1 MSRAEP
7 VLSIRTWL
15 VISHLFVLLLP
26 IVALIGTGTFARDL
40 WRQTQEDIDHQA
52 VLWRLTLEAELER
65 SPDATLQ
72 EVALALG
79 PRMAAAR
86 EATLAGLR
94 VTDAEGVVLMSS
106 NGTGLG
112 QDVSADTEVQQAL
125 AGAPGADI
133 RYKTGR
139 RSSVPLA
146 SESRRSPV
154 RVFVAQPLLR
164 RGEVVG
170 AILVSRTPREEI
182 QTLYQMAPQLGAG
195 LSVAVFLA
203 VAIAFSGGRRFASS
217 LHSLSEASRRV
228 ASGDERIDLDPA
240 LNSHVSE
247 TRVLAEAMDTMRRR
261 LQERMAYISEFA
273 ANVSHEFKTPVTTL
287 RGTLELLRDDDEM
300 APAQRLR
307 FLDNALADL
316 ERLNKMIGGLL
327 ALARAEEGGGRERL
341 ELAGVVRGVV
351 ARFEGVAVSGEA
363 GPVLANQTQL
373 EAVVINLLQNAQR
386 YGAPPVQL
394 RLWREAG
401 MTGVEVEDYGPGI
414 SAANLPK
421 VFDRFF
427 TTARASGGTGLGL
440 ALVVAICRAHGG
452 GVSVESVPG
461 RTVFRVGLPELR
473 G

>member
-26 IVALIGTGTFARDL
+26 ILALVGTGAFARDL

-52 VLWRLTLEAELER
+52 VLWRLALEAELER
-65 SPDATLQ
+65 SPEADLK
-72 EVALALG
+72 ELALALG

-94 VTDAEGVVLMSS
+94 VTDANGVVLMSS

-112 QDVSADTEVQQAL
+112 EDVSSDTEVQQAL
-125 AGAPGADI
+125 GGAPGADI

-139 RSSVPLA
+139 RTSVPLA

-164 RGEVVG
+164 QGEVVG
-170 AILVSRTPREEI
+170 AILVSRTPREEF

-217 LHSLSEASRRV
+217 LHSLSEASRRI
-228 ASGDERIDLDPA
+228 ASGGEHIDLDPA

-307 FLDNALADL
+307 FLGNALADL

-327 ALARAEEGGGRERL
+327 ALARAEEGGGREPLLL
-341 ELAGVVRGVV
+341 EAVVRGVL
-351 ARFEGVAVSGEA
+351 ARFEGVELSGEGA
-363 GPVLANQTQL
+363 RGVANQAQL
-373 EAVVINLLQNAQR
+373 EAVIINLLQNAQR

-394 RLWREAG
+394 RLWGAGG
-401 MTGVEVEDYGPGI
+401 MTGVEVEDHGPGI

-440 ALVVAICRAHGG
+440 ALVVAVCRAHGG
-452 GVSVESVPG
+452 SVSVQSEPG
-461 RTVFRVGLPELR
+461 RTVFRVELPE